1 MGQFFHY
8 ESDGEEHGPVSAA
21 ELKQAAADGRLKPDD
36 RVRKAGS
43 DNWTPA
49 AQVKGL
55 FPDVHDRV
63 RQAAGQVEK
72 VATTTSKVAKAT
84 GKVADAVS
92 DMGEAAGKLQKA
104 VTTAAGLAA
113 GGSTL
118 AGSIGDFL
126 RPLGNINLIVTG
138 LALAAAGVLFALG
151 RRKRLPR
158 VRMKMKVGTVASL
171 CVAGVFAAWTTLGA
185 VAGKGDRGVLATNV
199 PAIEKAQAAV
209 VPVQQ
214 PVATRPAPVDEEKVG
229 EVRRFQVPPALW
241 TWTAFSPDGRRVM
254 YCGLSPSLKDNPRN
268 QNWAVEWEWGTGKEL
283 RRIALPSEKLG
294 DASFSADRRLLLL
307 ASPDYGG
314 PTLLWDVEAG
324 REARRVD
331 QPGMAFNRSTL
342 CPDGLHAVRGGT
354 AGNRVS
360 PLVLVEIGTGVVS
373 RQFAGAPDPGKAAR
387 LAVSPDDKLLYTSGA
402 GLASRLWDMDT
413 GKSLREFPFKQNG
426 PARPAFTP
434 DGRFVLHGNKGE
446 VRPWDVR
453 TGKEAGAFEGL
464 EQYLSAAFSPD
475 GRFLLTADL
484 QLGDE
489 SPLRVWDVAG
499 RKEVARLSGHTGH
512 GPEGVDISPDGRYA
526 VTSSQDGTVRVWRLP
541 RAEVASA
548 R

>member
-1 MGQFFHY
+1 MSISFTCPACNKSLKA
-8 ESDGEEHGPVSAA
+8 SD
-21 ELKQAAADGRLKPDD
+21 D
-36 RVRKAGS
+36 KAGRKVACPS
-43 DNWTPA
+43 CKQGVLVPTPDLNDTVQTA
-49 AQVKGL
+49 SG
-55 FPDVHDRV
+55 H
-63 RQAAGQVEK
+63 VEK
-72 VATTTSKVAKAT
+72 TAKTVSRVATAT

-92 DMGEAAGKLQKA
+92 DMGEAAGKVQKA

-126 RPLGNINLIVTG
+126 RPLANVNLIVTV

-158 VRMKMKVGTVASL
+158 VRLKIKVGTVASL

-185 VAGKGDRGVLATNV
+185 VAGKDGRGVLATNIPV
-199 PAIEKAQAAV
+199 VEKAQAAV

-214 PVATRPAPVDEEKVG
+214 PVASRPAPADEEKVG
-229 EVRRFQVPPALW
+229 EVRRFEVPPAVW

-268 QNWAVEWEWGTGKEL
+268 QNWFVEWEWETGKEL
-283 RRIALPSEKLG
+283 RRIALPSERLG
-294 DASFSADRRLLLL
+294 DTSFSADRRLLLL
-307 ASPDYGG
+307 ASTDYGG

-331 QPGMAFNRSTL
+331 RPGGMVFNRSVL
-342 CPDGLHAVRGGT
+342 CPDGLHAVRGGA

-360 PLVLVEIGTGVVS
+360 PLALVEIGTGVVS

-387 LAVSPDDKLLYTSGA
+387 LAVSPDGRLLYTSGA
-402 GLASRLWDMDT
+402 GLPSRLWDMDT
-413 GKSLREFPFKQNG
+413 GKFLREFPFKQNG
-426 PARPAFTP
+426 PARPAFSP
-434 DGRFVLHGNKGE
+434 DSRFVLHGSKGE
-446 VRPWDVR
+446 VRLWDVQ
-453 TGKEAGAFEGL
+453 TGKEAGAFDGL

-484 QLGDE
+484 QLGDD

-499 RKEVARLSGHTGH
+499 RKEVARLRGHSGH

-541 RAEVASA
+541 RADGQLAPT